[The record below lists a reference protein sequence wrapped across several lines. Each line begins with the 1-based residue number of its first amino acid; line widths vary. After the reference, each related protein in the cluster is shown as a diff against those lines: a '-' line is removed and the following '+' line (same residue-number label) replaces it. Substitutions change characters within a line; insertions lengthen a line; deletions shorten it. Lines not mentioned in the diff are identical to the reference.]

1 MDKIMLVTG
10 GSRGIGA
17 ATCLMAAK
25 HGYAVAVNYHSN
37 REAADAV
44 VDAIEKDGG
53 KALAIQADVADEQDV
68 VRLFAT
74 VDDELGRITALV
86 NNAGIVD
93 QPSKVADM
101 SAERV
106 ARMMSVNVVGPFLCA
121 REAIRRMGTT
131 YGGPGGVI
139 VNVSSAASHAAG
151 SGGANTYIDYGA
163 SKGAI
168 DTFTEGLAKE
178 VAPEQ
183 IRVSAVRPGVVDTEI
198 HASGGLPDK
207 PEKAKSVIPLGRVGQ
222 PEDIAEAILYLAEAQ
237 FTSGAFLD
245 VDGGI

>member
-25 HGYAVAVNYHSN
+25 HGYTVAVNYHSN

-44 VDAIEKDGG
+44 VAAIEKGGG

-74 VDDELGRITALV
+74 VDDELGRLTALV

-93 QPSKVADM
+93 QPAKVADM
-101 SAERV
+101 TSQRV

-121 REAIRRMGTT
+121 REAIRRMGTS

-139 VNVSSAASHAAG
+139 VNVSSGASHAAG
-151 SGGANTYIDYGA
+151 SGGAGTYIDYGA

-168 DTFTEGLAKE
+168 DTLTEGLSKE
-178 VAPEQ
+178 VGPEQ
-183 IRVSAVRPGVVDTEI
+183 IRVNAVRPGVVNTEI

-207 PEKAKSVIPLGRVGQ
+207 AEKAKSAIPLGRVGQ
-222 PEDIAEAILYLAEAQ
+222 PEDIAEAILYLSEAQ
-237 FTSGAFLD
+237 FTTGAFLD
-245 VDGGI
+245 VDGGV

>member
-25 HGYAVAVNYHSN
+25 YGYAVAVNYRSN
-37 REAADAV
+37 REAAEAV
-44 VDAIEKDGG
+44 VAAIEKDGG
-53 KALAIQADVADEQDV
+53 KAIAVQADVADEAEV
-68 VRLFAT
+68 VKMFAT

-93 QPSKVADM
+93 QPAKVAEM

-106 ARMMSVNVVGPFLCA
+106 AKMMSVNVVGPFLCA
-121 REAIRRMGTT
+121 REAIRRMGTQ

-151 SGGANTYIDYGA
+151 KGGAGTYIDYGA

-168 DTFTEGLAKE
+168 DTLTEGLATE
-178 VAPEQ
+178 VADQ
-183 IRVSAVRPGVVDTEI
+183 NIRVNAVRPGVVDTEI

-207 PEKAKSVIPLGRVGQ
+207 PEQAKSKIPLGRVGQ
-222 PEDIAEAILYLAEAQ
+222 PEDIAEAILYLTEAQ
-237 FTSGAFLD
+237 FTTGAFLD
-245 VDGGI
+245 VDGGV

>member
-1 MDKIMLVTG
+1 MLVTG

-44 VDAIEKDGG
+44 VAAIEKDGG

-74 VDDELGRITALV
+74 VDDKLGRITALV

-101 SAERV
+101 AAERV

-121 REAIRRMGTT
+121 REAIRRMGTS

-207 PEKAKSVIPLGRVGQ
+207 PEQAKSVIPLGRVGQ
-222 PEDIAEAILYLAEAQ
+222 PEDIAEAILYLSEAQ
-237 FTSGAFLD
+237 FTTGAFLD
-245 VDGGI
+245 VDGGV

>member
-1 MDKIMLVTG
+1 MLVTG

-44 VDAIEKDGG
+44 VAAIEKEGG

-74 VDDELGRITALV
+74 VEDKLGRITALV

-93 QPSKVADM
+93 QPAKVADM
-101 SAERV
+101 AAERV

-121 REAIRRMGTT
+121 REAIRRMGTS

-207 PEKAKSVIPLGRVGQ
+207 PEQAKSVIPLGRVGQ
-222 PEDIAEAILYLAEAQ
+222 PEDIAEAILYLSEAQ
-237 FTSGAFLD
+237 FTTGAFLD
-245 VDGGI
+245 VDGGV

>member
-1 MDKIMLVTG
+1 
-10 GSRGIGA
+10 
-17 ATCLMAAK
+17 
-25 HGYAVAVNYHSN
+25 
-37 REAADAV
+37 
-44 VDAIEKDGG
+44 
-53 KALAIQADVADEQDV
+53 
-68 VRLFAT
+68 
-74 VDDELGRITALV
+74 
-86 NNAGIVD
+86 
-93 QPSKVADM
+93 
-101 SAERV
+101 
-106 ARMMSVNVVGPFLCA
+106 MMSVNVVGPFLCA
-121 REAIRRMGTT
+121 REAIRRMGTS

-207 PEKAKSVIPLGRVGQ
+207 PEQAKSVIPLGRVGQ
-222 PEDIAEAILYLAEAQ
+222 PEDIAEAILYLSEAQ
-237 FTSGAFLD
+237 FTTGAFLD
-245 VDGGI
+245 VDGGV

>member
-1 MDKIMLVTG
+1 MLVTG

-25 HGYAVAVNYHSN
+25 HGYTVAVNYHSN

-44 VDAIEKDGG
+44 VAAIEKGGG

-74 VDDELGRITALV
+74 VDDELGRLTALV

-93 QPSKVADM
+93 QPAKVADM
-101 SAERV
+101 TSQRV

-121 REAIRRMGTT
+121 REAIRRMGTS

-139 VNVSSAASHAAG
+139 VNVSSGASHAAG
-151 SGGANTYIDYGA
+151 SGGAGTYIDYGA

-168 DTFTEGLAKE
+168 DTLTEGLSKE
-178 VAPEQ
+178 VGPEQ
-183 IRVSAVRPGVVDTEI
+183 IRVNAVRPGVVNTEI

-207 PEKAKSVIPLGRVGQ
+207 AEKAKSAIPLGRVGQ
-222 PEDIAEAILYLAEAQ
+222 PEDIAEAILYLSEAQ
-237 FTSGAFLD
+237 FTTGAFLD
-245 VDGGI
+245 VDGGV

>member
-1 MDKIMLVTG
+1 MLVTG

-44 VDAIEKDGG
+44 VAAIEKDGG

-74 VDDELGRITALV
+74 VDDKLGRITALV

-93 QPSKVADM
+93 QPAKVADM
-101 SAERV
+101 AAERV

-121 REAIRRMGTT
+121 REAIRRMGTS

-139 VNVSSAASHAAG
+139 INVSSAASHAAG

-207 PEKAKSVIPLGRVGQ
+207 PEQAKSVIPLGRVGQ
-222 PEDIAEAILYLAEAQ
+222 PEDIAEAILYLSEAQ
-237 FTSGAFLD
+237 FTTGAFLD
-245 VDGGI
+245 VDGGV

>member
-44 VDAIEKDGG
+44 VAAIEKEGG

-74 VDDELGRITALV
+74 VEDKLGRITALV

-93 QPSKVADM
+93 QPAKVADM
-101 SAERV
+101 AAERV

-121 REAIRRMGTT
+121 REAIRRMGTS

-207 PEKAKSVIPLGRVGQ
+207 PEQAKSVIPLGRVGQ
-222 PEDIAEAILYLAEAQ
+222 PEDIAEAILYLSEAQ
-237 FTSGAFLD
+237 FTTGAFLD
-245 VDGGI
+245 VDGGV

>member
-1 MDKIMLVTG
+1 MLVTG

-25 HGYAVAVNYHSN
+25 HGYAVAVNYHNN

-44 VDAIEKDGG
+44 VAAIEKDGG

-74 VDDELGRITALV
+74 VEDKLGRITALV

-93 QPSKVADM
+93 QPAKVADM
-101 SAERV
+101 AAERV

-121 REAIRRMGTT
+121 REAIRRMGTS

-207 PEKAKSVIPLGRVGQ
+207 PEQAKSVIPLGRVGQ
-222 PEDIAEAILYLAEAQ
+222 PEDIAEAILYLSEAQ
-237 FTSGAFLD
+237 FTTGAFLD
-245 VDGGI
+245 VDGGV

>member
-1 MDKIMLVTG
+1 MLVTG

-25 HGYAVAVNYHSN
+25 HGYTVAVNYHSN

-44 VDAIEKDGG
+44 VAAIEKDGG

-121 REAIRRMGTT
+121 REAIRRMGSS

-168 DTFTEGLAKE
+168 DTFTEGLCKE
-178 VAPEQ
+178 VAGEQ
-183 IRVSAVRPGVVDTEI
+183 IRVNAVRPGVVDTEI

-237 FTSGAFLD
+237 FTTGAFLD
-245 VDGGI
+245 VDGGV

>member
-44 VDAIEKDGG
+44 VAAIEKDGG

-74 VDDELGRITALV
+74 VDDKLGRITALV

-93 QPSKVADM
+93 QPAKVADM
-101 SAERV
+101 AAERV

-121 REAIRRMGTT
+121 REAIRRMGTS

-207 PEKAKSVIPLGRVGQ
+207 PEQAKSVIPLGRVGQ
-222 PEDIAEAILYLAEAQ
+222 PEDIAEAILYLSEAQ
-237 FTSGAFLD
+237 FTTGAFLD
-245 VDGGI
+245 VDGGV

>member
-25 HGYAVAVNYHSN
+25 YGYAVAVNYRSN
-37 REAADAV
+37 REAAEQV
-44 VDAIEKDGG
+44 VAAIEADGG
-53 KALAIQADVADEQDV
+53 RAIAVQADVADEAQV
-68 VRLFAT
+68 VNMFT
-74 VDDELGRITALV
+74 TIDDTLGRVTALV

-106 ARMMSVNVVGPFLCA
+106 AKMMSVNVVGPFICA
-121 REAIRRMGTT
+121 REAIRRMGTEH
-131 YGGPGGVI
+131 GGSGGVI

-151 SGGANTYIDYGA
+151 KGGAGTYIDYGA

-168 DTFTEGLAKE
+168 DTLTEGLAHE
-178 VAPEQ
+178 LAGEN
-183 IRVSAVRPGVVDTEI
+183 IRVNAVRPGVVNTEI

-207 PEKAKSVIPLGRVGQ
+207 PEQAKSAIPLGRVGE
-222 PEDIAEAILYLAEAQ
+222 PEDIAEAIIYLAEAR
-237 FTSGAFLD
+237 FTTGAFLD
-245 VDGGI
+245 VDGGV

>member
-1 MDKIMLVTG
+1 MLVTG

-25 HGYAVAVNYHSN
+25 HGYTVAVNYHSN

-44 VDAIEKDGG
+44 VAAIEKGGG

-74 VDDELGRITALV
+74 VDDELGRLTALV

-93 QPSKVADM
+93 QPAKVADM
-101 SAERV
+101 TSQRV

-121 REAIRRMGTT
+121 REAIRRMGTS

-139 VNVSSAASHAAG
+139 VNVSSGASHAAG
-151 SGGANTYIDYGA
+151 SGGAGTYIDYGA

-168 DTFTEGLAKE
+168 DTLTEGLSKE
-178 VAPEQ
+178 VGPEQ
-183 IRVSAVRPGVVDTEI
+183 IRVNAVRPGVVNTEI
-198 HASGGLPDK
+198 DASGGLPDK
-207 PEKAKSVIPLGRVGQ
+207 AEKAKSAIPLGRVGQ
-222 PEDIAEAILYLAEAQ
+222 PEDIAEAIMYLTEAQ
-237 FTSGAFLD
+237 FTTGAFLD
-245 VDGGI
+245 VDGGV

>member
-25 HGYAVAVNYHSN
+25 HGFAVAVNYRSN
-37 REAADAV
+37 KEAADKIV
-44 VDAIEKDGG
+44 KAIEADGG
-53 KALAIQADVADEQDV
+53 RAIAVQADVADEAQV
-68 VRLFAT
+68 VTMFAT

-93 QPSKVADM
+93 QPSKVAEM

-106 ARMMSVNVVGPFLCA
+106 ARMMSVNVVGPFICA
-121 REAIRRMGTT
+121 REAIRRMGTE

-139 VNVSSAASHAAG
+139 VNVSSAASHSAG
-151 SGGANTYIDYGA
+151 KGGAGTYIDYGA

-168 DTFTEGLAKE
+168 DTLTEGLAHE
-178 VAPEQ
+178 VASQ
-183 IRVSAVRPGVVDTEI
+183 NIRVNAVRPGVVDTEI

-207 PEKAKSVIPLGRVGQ
+207 PEQAKGSIPLGRVGE
-222 PEDIAEAILYLAEAQ
+222 PEDIAEAILYLAEAP
-237 FTSGAFLD
+237 FTTGAFLD
-245 VDGGI
+245 VDGGV

>member
-1 MDKIMLVTG
+1 MLVTG

-25 HGYAVAVNYHSN
+25 HGYTVAVNYHSN

-44 VDAIEKDGG
+44 VAAIEKAGG

-74 VDDELGRITALV
+74 VDDELGRLTGLV

-93 QPSKVADM
+93 QPAKVADM
-101 SAERV
+101 TSQRV

-121 REAIRRMGTT
+121 REAIRRMGTS

-139 VNVSSAASHAAG
+139 VNVSSGASHAAG
-151 SGGANTYIDYGA
+151 SGGAGTYIDYGA

-168 DTFTEGLAKE
+168 DTLTEGLSKE
-178 VAPEQ
+178 VGPEQ
-183 IRVSAVRPGVVDTEI
+183 IRVNAVRPGVVNTEI

-207 PEKAKSVIPLGRVGQ
+207 AEKAKSAIPLGRVGQ
-222 PEDIAEAILYLAEAQ
+222 PEDIAEAILYLSEAQ
-237 FTSGAFLD
+237 FTTGAFLD
-245 VDGGI
+245 VDGGV

>member
-1 MDKIMLVTG
+1 MLVTG

-44 VDAIEKDGG
+44 VAAIEKDGG

-74 VDDELGRITALV
+74 VDDKLGRITALV

-93 QPSKVADM
+93 QPAKVADM
-101 SAERV
+101 AAERV

-121 REAIRRMGTT
+121 REAIRRMGTS

-163 SKGAI
+163 SKDAI

-207 PEKAKSVIPLGRVGQ
+207 PEQAKSVIPLGRVGQ
-222 PEDIAEAILYLAEAQ
+222 PEDIAEAILYLSEAQ
-237 FTSGAFLD
+237 FTTGAFLD
-245 VDGGI
+245 VDGGV

>member
-1 MDKIMLVTG
+1 MLVTG

-207 PEKAKSVIPLGRVGQ
+207 PEQAKSVIPLGRVGQ
-222 PEDIAEAILYLAEAQ
+222 PEDIAEAILYLSEAQ
-237 FTSGAFLD
+237 FTTGAFLD
-245 VDGGI
+245 VDGGV

>member
-44 VDAIEKDGG
+44 VTAIEKAGG
-53 KALAIQADVADEQDV
+53 TALAIQADVANEQAV
-68 VRLFAT
+68 VDLFAA
-74 VDDELGRITALV
+74 VDAQLGPVTALV

-121 REAIRRMGTT
+121 REAIRRMGTSW
-131 YGGPGGVI
+131 GGSGGVI

-151 SGGANTYIDYGA
+151 GGGANTYIDYGA

-168 DTFTEGLAKE
+168 DTFTEGLSKE
-178 VAPEQ
+178 VASEQ
-183 IRVSAVRPGVVDTEI
+183 IRVNAVRPGVVDTEI

-207 PEKAKSVIPLGRVGQ
+207 PAQAQSSIPLGRVGQ

>member
-25 HGYAVAVNYHSN
+25 HGYTVAVNYHSN

-44 VDAIEKDGG
+44 VAAIEKDGG

-121 REAIRRMGTT
+121 REAIRRMGSS

-168 DTFTEGLAKE
+168 DTFTEGLCKE
-178 VAPEQ
+178 VAGEQ
-183 IRVSAVRPGVVDTEI
+183 IRVNAVRPGVVDTEI

-222 PEDIAEAILYLAEAQ
+222 PEDIAEAIIYLAEAR
-237 FTSGAFLD
+237 FTTGAFLD
-245 VDGGI
+245 VDGGV

>member
-1 MDKIMLVTG
+1 MLVTG

-25 HGYAVAVNYHSN
+25 HGYTVAVNYHSN

-44 VDAIEKDGG
+44 VAAIEKDGG

-121 REAIRRMGTT
+121 REAIRRMGSS

-168 DTFTEGLAKE
+168 DTFTEGLCKE
-178 VAPEQ
+178 VAGEQ
-183 IRVSAVRPGVVDTEI
+183 IRVNAVRPGVVDTEI

-222 PEDIAEAILYLAEAQ
+222 PEDIAEAIIYLAEAR
-237 FTSGAFLD
+237 FTTGAFLD
-245 VDGGI
+245 VDGGV

>member
-1 MDKIMLVTG
+1 MLVTG

-207 PEKAKSVIPLGRVGQ
+207 PEQAKSVIPLGRVGQ

>member
-1 MDKIMLVTG
+1 MLVTG

-25 HGYAVAVNYHSN
+25 HGYAVAVNYHNN

-44 VDAIEKDGG
+44 VAAIEKDGG

-74 VDDELGRITALV
+74 VDDKLGRITALV

-93 QPSKVADM
+93 QPAKVADM
-101 SAERV
+101 AAERV

-121 REAIRRMGTT
+121 REAIRRMGTS

-207 PEKAKSVIPLGRVGQ
+207 PEQAKSVIPLGRVGQ
-222 PEDIAEAILYLAEAQ
+222 PEDIAEAILYLSEAQ
-237 FTSGAFLD
+237 FTTGAFLD
-245 VDGGI
+245 VDGGV

>member
-17 ATCLMAAK
+17 ATSLMAAK
-25 HGYAVAVNYHSN
+25 HGFAVAVNYRSN
-37 REAADAV
+37 KEAAEKIV
-44 VDAIEKDGG
+44 KAIEDDGG
-53 KALAIQADVADEQDV
+53 KAIAVQADVADEAQV
-68 VRLFAT
+68 VQMFAA
-74 VDDELGRITALV
+74 VDDQLGRVTALV

-93 QPSKVADM
+93 QPSKVAEM

-106 ARMMSVNVVGPFLCA
+106 AKMMSVNVVGPFICA
-121 REAIRRMGTT
+121 REAIRRMGSE

-139 VNVSSAASHAAG
+139 VNVSSAASHSAG
-151 SGGANTYIDYGA
+151 KGGAGTYIDYGA

-168 DTFTEGLAKE
+168 DTLTEGLANE
-178 VAPEQ
+178 VADQ
-183 IRVSAVRPGVVDTEI
+183 NIRVNAVRPGVVDTEI

-207 PEKAKSVIPLGRVGQ
+207 PEQAKSAIPLGRVGE

-237 FTSGAFLD
+237 FTTGAFLD
-245 VDGGI
+245 VDGGV

>member
-37 REAADAV
+37 REAAEAV
-44 VDAIEKDGG
+44 VSAIEADGG
-53 KALAIQADVADEQDV
+53 SAITVQADVADEAQV
-68 VRLFAT
+68 VAMFDT
-74 VDDELGRITALV
+74 IDERLGRVSALV

-106 ARMMSVNVVGPFLCA
+106 ARMMSVNVVGPFVCA
-121 REAIRRMGTT
+121 REAIHRMGTSH
-131 YGGPGGVI
+131 GGAGGVI
-139 VNVSSAASHAAG
+139 VNVSSAASHAG
-151 SGGANTYIDYGA
+151 GGGGANTYVDYGA

-168 DTFTEGLAKE
+168 DTFTEGLARE
-178 VAPEQ
+178 VASEQ
-183 IRVSAVRPGVVDTEI
+183 IRVSAVRPGVIDTEI

-207 PEKAKSVIPLGRVGQ
+207 PEKAKAVIPLGCVGQ
-222 PEDIAEAILYLAEAQ
+222 PEDIAEAILYLVQAP
-237 FTSGAFLD
+237 FTTGAFID
-245 VDGGI
+245 VDGGV

>member
-1 MDKIMLVTG
+1 MLVTG

-44 VDAIEKDGG
+44 VAAIEKDGG

-74 VDDELGRITALV
+74 VDDKLGRITALV

-93 QPSKVADM
+93 QPAKVADM
-101 SAERV
+101 AAERV

-121 REAIRRMGTT
+121 REAIRRMGTS

-207 PEKAKSVIPLGRVGQ
+207 PEQAKSVIPLGRVGQ
-222 PEDIAEAILYLAEAQ
+222 PEDIAEAILYLSEAQ
-237 FTSGAFLD
+237 FTTGAFLD
-245 VDGGI
+245 VDGGV

>member
-1 MDKIMLVTG
+1 MLVTG

-44 VDAIEKDGG
+44 VAAIEKDGG

-74 VDDELGRITALV
+74 VDDKLGRITALV

-93 QPSKVADM
+93 QPAKVADM
-101 SAERV
+101 AAERV

-121 REAIRRMGTT
+121 REAIRRMGTS

-151 SGGANTYIDYGA
+151 S
-163 SKGAI
+163 
-168 DTFTEGLAKE
+168 
-178 VAPEQ
+178 VP
-183 IRVSAVRPGVVDTEI
+183 
-198 HASGGLPDK
+198 
-207 PEKAKSVIPLGRVGQ
+207 
-222 PEDIAEAILYLAEAQ
+222 
-237 FTSGAFLD
+237 
-245 VDGGI
+245 